1 MLLLSTD
8 EEGSGGMTDRQV
20 RDEAITLFLAGHE
33 TTATALTWTWYL
45 LSQNPDVEQRL
56 RTEIKEVLG
65 GRLPTYADLPNL
77 RYTEMVL
84 AESLRLYPP
93 AWGIGRMAKTD
104 TRIYN
109 YAVPKNSICLVSP
122 YVMHRHPRYY
132 PDPERFDPCVY
143 PGGEAGSSEVR
154 VLPVWRW
161 DARMHRRAI
170 RVDGRRVSH
179 GDDRT
184 ALAIRSGSRYKVI
197 ARTRK
202 FTLRTRYGMKMVVR
216 PAE

>member
-1 MLLLSTD
+1 M
-8 EEGSGGMTDRQV
+8 
-20 RDEAITLFLAGHE
+20 
-33 TTATALTWTWYL
+33 
-45 LSQNPDVEQRL
+45 

-109 YAVPKNSICLVSP
+109 YEVPKTLFASMSP

-132 PDPERFDPCVY
+132 PGSGALRPAALY
-143 PGGEAGSSEVR
+143 AGGKAGSSEVR

-161 DARMHRRAI
+161 DARVHRRAI
-170 RVDGRRVSH
+170 RVDGRRAGYWPLLHSA
-179 GDDRT
+179 GDSIWFPVR
-184 ALAIRSGSRYKVI
+184 VI
-197 ARTRK
+197 ETHPQI
-202 FTLRTRYGMKMVVR
+202 TLRTRYGMKMVLR